1 MTGFEDIGKK
11 LHKIAAARQS
21 DRQAKFDAQWQTISQ
36 YFFPQSS
43 DINTQ
48 RTEGSLDWTQ
58 QIYDTQPIRA
68 ASTCAIGVRNWVTP
82 ATENWLGLA
91 PPPNL
96 MASSPAARN
105 PRLAR
110 LAEPQGN
117 PVDADGMDDATRWCA
132 EVAEQLTEELQA
144 SRFYSVVQPFNKGA
158 CIFGTALMYCGEGKT
173 STFHFEQFKV
183 GTFTIAENDQKIVDT
198 VDRWFKLSLRQAA
211 QRWGKKN
218 LPSKQQDLIAA
229 EKYDQKATYVH
240 HVLPMED
247 FKELGGTMPDDGG
260 VGASRMA
267 FASVY
272 QDDDTKEI
280 VALGG
285 YEEMPYFCLR
295 WDSWGSDDQPYGYS
309 PAFETLTD
317 ARQLNY
323 VVESYD
329 ALVEQKAFPR
339 LFVPDSQTGEVEY
352 APGSVTVVKGEDMEH
367 NRLPQ
372 EWGTKGETLEIVEII
387 KRKEQAINDAFFV
400 DVFKALGMLLEKD
413 MTATEV
419 AQRVGEK
426 LDQFTGTFDQYRTE
440 VINLLIPRCLGIM
453 LRAGRLP
460 KAPLSLMVR
469 PGNDPQAAPELA
481 VPKILIK
488 SRVTLAMNE
497 IKNAAVEKTLSVLQ
511 PLAKLTA
518 NTPRDVL
525 DNFETDEL
533 SRGTGRDFGL
543 REKYFRSTKSRDAIR
558 QQRAKQIAEQ
568 RALEMAQMAAKA
580 GKDIGRAPQG
590 MQDAVMEQ
598 FPKAGNQ

>member
-218 LPSKQQDLIAA
+218 LPSPRSM
-229 EKYDQKATYVH
+229 TRR
-240 HVLPMED
+240 PP
-247 FKELGGTMPDDGG
+247 TSTTSCRWRT
-260 VGASRMA
+260 SR
-267 FASVY
+267 
-272 QDDDTKEI
+272 
-280 VALGG
+280 
-285 YEEMPYFCLR
+285 
-295 WDSWGSDDQPYGYS
+295 SW
-309 PAFETLTD
+309 
-317 ARQLNY
+317 
-323 VVESYD
+323 
-329 ALVEQKAFPR
+329 
-339 LFVPDSQTGEVEY
+339 
-352 APGSVTVVKGEDMEH
+352 
-367 NRLPQ
+367 
-372 EWGTKGETLEIVEII
+372 
-387 KRKEQAINDAFFV
+387 
-400 DVFKALGMLLEKD
+400 
-413 MTATEV
+413 
-419 AQRVGEK
+419 
-426 LDQFTGTFDQYRTE
+426 
-440 VINLLIPRCLGIM
+440 
-453 LRAGRLP
+453 
-460 KAPLSLMVR
+460 
-469 PGNDPQAAPELA
+469 AAPCPTTA
-481 VPKILIK
+481 GWAPRAWPSPRSIRTTTRRRS
-488 SRVTLAMNE
+488 SRWEAMRRCPISACAGTHGE
-497 IKNAAVEKTLSVLQ
+497 ATTSPTVIRR
-511 PLAKLTA
+511 P
-518 NTPRDVL
+518 
-525 DNFETDEL
+525 
-533 SRGTGRDFGL
+533 SR
-543 REKYFRSTKSRDAIR
+543 
-558 QQRAKQIAEQ
+558 
-568 RALEMAQMAAKA
+568 
-580 GKDIGRAPQG
+580 P
-590 MQDAVMEQ
+590 
-598 FPKAGNQ
+598 